1 MFEMGQASDYKDCF
15 ICKEKLDTKEV
26 VEVGKGMANLRKAS
40 AEREDGLLI
49 YLENIEAVTIH
60 LACQKNYVCKRQI
73 QAYKKKKQML
83 DNESETGQKKK
94 QSVAK
99 KQSPKVDIN
108 NCFMCARSLKTG
120 DTVQVKKGL
129 ANLRRASK
137 ERGDGFADYLKTVET
152 ITVHS
157 GCRRNY
163 ICRNQI
169 KAFLNKKK
177 SA

>member
-15 ICKEKLDTKEV
+15 ICKEKLATKEV
-26 VEVGKGMANLRKAS
+26 VEVDKGMANLRKAS

-60 LACQKNYVCKRQI
+60 LACQKSYICKRQI

-83 DNESETGQKKK
+83 DDSGSGVEKKESAT
-94 QSVAK
+94 K

-108 NCFMCARSLKTG
+108 NCFMCAKSLKTG

-129 ANLRRASK
+129 PNLRRASK

-157 GCRRNY
+157 SCRRNY

-169 KAFLNKKK
+169 RAFLNKKK